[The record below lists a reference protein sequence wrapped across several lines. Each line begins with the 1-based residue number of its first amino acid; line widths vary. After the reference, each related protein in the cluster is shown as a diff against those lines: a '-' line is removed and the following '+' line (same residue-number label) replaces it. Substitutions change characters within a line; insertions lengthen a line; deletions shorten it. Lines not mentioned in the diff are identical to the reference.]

1 MANET
6 AFNMATSNIRFGPG
20 ATAEIGMELADR
32 GAKHVL
38 VVTDPTVAKL
48 ESVSVALQ
56 ALDDEKVEYS
66 LFDRVR
72 SEPTDRS
79 MKEAIE
85 FASAHPCDAFVA
97 IGGGSVIDTAKVAN
111 LYTSCPADFLD
122 YVNAP
127 VGKALP
133 VTKPIKPLI
142 AVPTTAGTGSEV
154 TAVAVVDIE
163 DQHIKTGIAHACLKP
178 TLGILDPNNT
188 KTLPPLV
195 AASTGLDVLT
205 HAVESYTAIP
215 YTDRPKPERPSL
227 RPAYQG
233 ANPISDAWSLE
244 AMRLLAQYL
253 RRAVNDPADEE
264 ARGMMM
270 IAASLAGIG
279 FGNAGVHL
287 AHGMSYPVSGMVRD
301 YKPDGYEVDHP
312 LVPHGMSVVLNAPAV
327 FRFTAPANPRRHLEA
342 AETLGA
348 DVTGAD
354 PDDAGTILADRVIEF
369 MREVGIPNGLS
380 AVGFTSD
387 DIPGLVGGTMPQQ
400 RITKLAARANDEK
413 DIARM
418 FEDAMNYW

>member
-20 ATAEIGMELADR
+20 ATAEIGMELSDR

-56 ALDDEKVEYS
+56 ALDDENVAHS

-72 SEPTDRS
+72 SEPTDGS
-79 MKEAIE
+79 MRDAIE
-85 FASAHPCDAFVA
+85 FANAHPCDAFVA
-97 IGGGSVIDTAKVAN
+97 IGGGSVIDTAKAAN
-111 LYTSCPADFLD
+111 LYSTCPADFLD

-127 VGKALP
+127 VGKA
-133 VTKPIKPLI
+133 KPAPKPLKPLI

-163 DQHIKTGIAHACLKP
+163 EQHIKTGIAHAYLKP

-188 KTLPPLV
+188 RTLPPLV

-215 YTDRPKPERPSL
+215 YTDRPKPDRPSL

-233 ANPISDAWSLE
+233 SNPIGDAWSLE
-244 AMRLLAQYL
+244 AMRLLARYL
-253 RRAVNDPADEE
+253 RRAVNDPADDE

-301 YKPDGYEVDHP
+301 YMPDGYEIDHP

-327 FRFTAPANPRRHLEA
+327 FRFTAPANPRRHLES
-342 AETLGA
+342 AEALGA

-354 PDDAGTILADRVIEF
+354 PEDAGTILADRIIEF
-369 MREVGIPNGLS
+369 MRDLDIPNGLG

-387 DIPGLVGGTMPQQ
+387 DIPALVEGTMPQQ
-400 RITKLAARANDEK
+400 RITKLAARPNDEE

-418 FEDAMNYW
+418 FEDAMTYW

>member
-6 AFNMATSNIRFGPG
+6 VFNMATSNIRFGPG
-20 ATAEIGMELADR
+20 ATAEIGMELADK

-133 VTKPIKPLI
+133 VPKPLKPLI
-142 AVPTTAGTGSEV
+142 AVPTTSGTGSEV
-154 TAVAVVDIE
+154 TAVAVVDIVE
-163 DQHIKTGIAHACLKP
+163 MHVKTGIAHARLKP

-188 KTLPPLV
+188 RTQPPLV
-195 AASTGLDVLT
+195 AAATGLDVLT
-205 HAVESYTAIP
+205 HAAESYTAIP
-215 YTDRPKPERPSL
+215 YTDRPKPDRPSL

-233 ANPISDAWSLE
+233 TNPISDAWSLE
-244 AMRLLAQYL
+244 AMRLLARYL
-253 RRAVNDPADEE
+253 RRAVKDPADDE

-301 YKPDGYEVDHP
+301 YMPDGYEIDHP

-327 FRFTAPANPRRHLEA
+327 FRFTAPANPQRHLEA
-342 AETLGA
+342 AQALGA
-348 DVTGAD
+348 DVTGAE
-354 PDDAGTILADRVIEF
+354 PEDAGTILADRVIDF
-369 MREVGIPNGLS
+369 MRDVGIPNGLS

-387 DIPGLVGGTMPQQ
+387 DIPILVEGTMPQQ
-400 RITKLAARANDEK
+400 RITKLAARPNDEK

-418 FEDAMNYW
+418 FEDAMKYW

>member
-79 MKEAIE
+79 MKDSIA

-133 VTKPIKPLI
+133 VTKPIKPLV

-154 TAVAVVDIE
+154 TAVAVVDIV
-163 DQHIKTGIAHACLKP
+163 DQHFKTGIAHPCLKP

-215 YTDRPKPERPSL
+215 YTDRPKPDRPSL

-233 ANPISDAWSLE
+233 TNPISDAWSLE
-244 AMRLLAQYL
+244 AMRLLARYL
-253 RRAVNDPADEE
+253 RRAVTDPGDDE

-301 YKPDGYEVDHP
+301 YMPDGYEIDHP

-342 AETLGA
+342 AQALGA
-348 DVTGAD
+348 DVTGAE
-354 PDDAGTILADRVIEF
+354 PEDAGTILADRVIDF
-369 MREVGIPNGLS
+369 MRDVGIPNGLS

-387 DIPGLVGGTMPQQ
+387 DIPILVEGTMPQQ
-400 RITKLAARANDEK
+400 RITKLAARPNDEK

-418 FEDAMNYW
+418 FEDAMTYW

>member
-6 AFNMATSNIRFGPG
+6 AFNMASSNIRFGPG
-20 ATAEIGMELADR
+20 TTAEIGMDLSDM

-38 VVTDPTVAKL
+38 VVTDPIVAEL
-48 ESVSVALQ
+48 EPVSVALQ
-56 ALDDEKVEYS
+56 ALDDEKVPYT

-79 MKEAIE
+79 MKDAID
-85 FASAHPCDAFVA
+85 FSNAHPCDAFVA
-97 IGGGSVIDTAKVAN
+97 IGGGSVIDTAKAAN

-133 VTKPIKPLI
+133 VPKPLKPLI

-163 DQHIKTGIAHACLKP
+163 EMHVKTGIAHARLKP

-188 KTLPPLV
+188 RTQPPLV

-215 YTDRPKPERPSL
+215 YTGRPKPERPSL
-227 RPAYQG
+227 RPGYQG
-233 ANPISDAWSLE
+233 SNPVSDAFSLE
-244 AMRLLAQYL
+244 ALRLLARYL
-253 RRAVNDPADEE
+253 RRGVEDPTDEE

-270 IAASLAGIG
+270 VAASLAGVG
-279 FGNAGVHL
+279 FGNAGVHM
-287 AHGMSYPVSGMVRD
+287 AHAMSYPVSGMVRD
-301 YKPDGYEVDHP
+301 YIPDGYEADHP
-312 LVPHGMSVVLNAPAV
+312 IVPHGMSVVLNAPAV
-327 FRFTAPANPRRHLEA
+327 FRFTAPGDPQRHLEA
-342 AETLGA
+342 AEALGV
-348 DVTGAD
+348 DVSGAD
-354 PDDAGTILADRVIEF
+354 PDDAGTILADRIIEF
-369 MREVGIPNGLS
+369 MRDLDIPNGLA

-387 DIPGLVGGTMPQQ
+387 DIPELVKGAVPQQ
-400 RITKLAARANDEK
+400 RLTKLAPRPNDEK
-413 DIARM
+413 DLAHL
-418 FEDAMNYW
+418 FEDAMTYW

>member
-20 ATAEIGMELADR
+20 ATAEIGMELSDR

-38 VVTDPTVAKL
+38 VVTDQTVAKL
-48 ESVSVALQ
+48 EPVSVALQ
-56 ALDDEKVEYS
+56 ALDEEKVAYS

-72 SEPTDRS
+72 SEPTDGS
-79 MKEAIE
+79 MKDAIE
-85 FASAHPCDAFVA
+85 FATAQPCDAFVA
-97 IGGGSVIDTAKVAN
+97 IGGGSVIDTAKAAN
-111 LYTSCPADFLD
+111 LYSTCPADFLD

-133 VTKPIKPLI
+133 APKRLKPLI

-163 DQHIKTGIAHACLKP
+163 EQHIKTGIAHAYLKP

-233 ANPISDAWSLE
+233 SNPIGDAWSLE
-244 AMRLLAQYL
+244 AMRLLARYL
-253 RRAVNDPADEE
+253 RRAVTDPADDE

-301 YKPDGYEVDHP
+301 YMPDGYEIDHP

-327 FRFTAPANPRRHLEA
+327 FRFTAPANPQRHLEA
-342 AETLGA
+342 AEALGA
-348 DVTGAD
+348 DVTGAK
-354 PDDAGTILADRVIEF
+354 PEDAGTILADRIIEF
-369 MREVGIPNGLS
+369 MRDLDIPNGLG

-387 DIPGLVGGTMPQQ
+387 DIPDLINGTVPQK
-400 RITKLAARANDEK
+400 RLTVLAARSNDEE
-413 DIARM
+413 DLARM
-418 FEDAMNYW
+418 FEDAMTYW

>member
-20 ATAEIGMELADR
+20 STAEIGMELSDR
-32 GAKHVL
+32 GVKHVL

-48 ESVSVALQ
+48 ESVSVALR
-56 ALDDEKVEYS
+56 ALDDENVAYS

-72 SEPTDRS
+72 SEPTDGS
-79 MKEAIE
+79 MKDAIE
-85 FASAHPCDAFVA
+85 FASTHPCDAFVA

-111 LYTSCPADFLD
+111 LYSTYPADFLD

-163 DQHIKTGIAHACLKP
+163 EQHIKPGIAHACLKP

-195 AASTGLDVLT
+195 AASTGLEVLT

-215 YTDRPKPERPSL
+215 YSDRPKPERPSL

-233 ANPISDAWSLE
+233 TNPISDAWSLE
-244 AMRLLAQYL
+244 AMRLLARYL
-253 RRAVNDPADEE
+253 RRAVTDPADDE

-301 YKPDGYEVDHP
+301 YMPDGYEIDHP

-327 FRFTAPANPRRHLEA
+327 FRFTAPANPQRHLEA
-342 AETLGA
+342 AEALGV
-348 DVTGAD
+348 DVTGAG
-354 PDDAGTILADRVIEF
+354 PEDAGTILADRVIEF
-369 MREVGIPNGLS
+369 MRDVGIPNGLG

-387 DIPGLVGGTMPQQ
+387 DIPDLVEGTVPQQ
-400 RITKLAARANDEK
+400 RITQLAARPNDEQ
-413 DIARM
+413 DLARM
-418 FEDAMNYW
+418 FEDAMTYW